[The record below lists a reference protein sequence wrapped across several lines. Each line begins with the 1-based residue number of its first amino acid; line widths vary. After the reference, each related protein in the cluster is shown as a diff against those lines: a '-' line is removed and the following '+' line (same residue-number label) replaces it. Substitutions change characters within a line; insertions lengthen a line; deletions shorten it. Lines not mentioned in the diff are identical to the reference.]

1 MYAYTSSILA
11 IHLIHSFS
19 SICSLMNV
27 VTGALENVFGLF
39 SYSTR
44 HPMIDAAHG
53 YVDGSNFERNP
64 LPGSVSDTVLRPECF
79 PMSTSRISNLPHCTT
94 DSASAK
100 VGTSGWVPTDVPLGL
115 GHKREFGQLHHGE
128 NQLQHPL
135 PVVQNTHYPK
145 RQRLDD
151 QAQRMPAQVDP
162 PRKVR
167 IKPPPFRTKSQN
179 QALAYWIT
187 ILVIEAFDPEL
198 RKFGKLV
205 CKLCYLISRVID
217 GKTIN
222 PETSVVF
229 LAPHYLR
236 RLVDSGLAGLSHNN
250 SPALFE
256 AMFQWFMLSLNFA
269 SIWLDEQRLHTM
281 TMTSWMRVDLKTYRT
296 MERQAYIALEHNLAL
311 LAADWDRWLD
321 ELNDHLGSNIF
332 RNLNIAILYDLLER
346 SRTKH
351 AFWQIP
357 AHRSLSDPV
366 ASSVFLDGAYCMCA
380 AVGSYS
386 QRGLPTHGAS
396 THIVDSAHMRP
407 LESIHVLD
415 APITSYSC
423 PVHSSDYRVYATG
436 TPAASYDALNGSV
449 GTLSSVALSDSYMA
463 SCSNQEPNRP
473 ESSAREED
481 IVTQRPYSSLF
492 SDNIQSITSAPVSL
506 DSLSS
511 SRVHDGRSH
520 QNVQE
525 GFGKA
530 ESYMDFE
537 DTETESD
544 CDTCYSESD
553 IGEQSLQVPV
563 PTGVGGGGLSPLLS
577 RRPLP
582 KGFPVEDNRML
593 LSVNPTSQSSSR
605 LMDIPESRSNPL
617 PPLRLPYSSS
627 QSYLAST
634 SEVQVSRQQAV
645 GELEAPISG
654 QVCTGGFQE
663 QQLPQLGPRPMV
675 SGVFHPFIS
684 RKLKIA
690 SQ

>member
-1 MYAYTSSILA
+1 MGKFGFYEEKLGVAIPAVPDYEDPTPGATIKYEPQMSSDVQQNKKKTSGPNKSTMTTVPSQTPTVPSQTAPSAISAAPVSSTPPSKTLNVPAVTEQANGQQATSS
-11 IHLIHSFS
+11 
-19 SICSLMNV
+19 
-27 VTGALENVFGLF
+27 VTQ
-39 SYSTR
+39 R
-44 HPMIDAAHG
+44 
-53 YVDGSNFERNP
+53 
-64 LPGSVSDTVLRPECF
+64 SDES
-79 PMSTSRISNLPHCTT
+79 MS
-94 DSASAK
+94 
-100 VGTSGWVPTDVPLGL
+100 GTGGIP
-115 GHKREFGQLHHGE
+115 
-128 NQLQHPL
+128 
-135 PVVQNTHYPK
+135 
-145 RQRLDD
+145 
-151 QAQRMPAQVDP
+151 MPAGSTQGEAVIQVFYF
-162 PRKVR
+162 V
-167 IKPPPFRTKSQN
+167 
-179 QALAYWIT
+179 
-187 ILVIEAFDPEL
+187 
-198 RKFGKLV
+198 
-205 CKLCYLISRVID
+205 LCYLISRVID

-236 RLVDSGLAGLSHNN
+236 RLVDSGLTDHSHSN

-269 SIWLDEQRLHTM
+269 SIWLDEERLHTM

-296 MERQAYIALEHNLAL
+296 MERRAYIALEHNLAL

-321 ELNDHLGSNIF
+321 KLNNHLGSNIF

-357 AHRSLSDPV
+357 AHRPLSDPV
-366 ASSVFLDGAYCMCA
+366 ASSVFLDGAYCTCA

-386 QRGLPTHGAS
+386 QCSLPTDGAS
-396 THIVDSAHMRP
+396 IYIADSAHMRP
-407 LESIHVLD
+407 LESIHVSHV
-415 APITSYSC
+415 PVTSYSC
-423 PVHSSDYRVYATG
+423 PVHSSEYRVYVAG
-436 TPAASYDALNGSV
+436 TPAASYDTLNGSV

-463 SCSNQEPNRP
+463 SGSNQEPSQP

-492 SDNIQSITSAPVSL
+492 SDNIQSITSAPVSP

-511 SRVHDGRSH
+511 SCVHDGRSH

-553 IGEQSLQVPV
+553 IGEQSLPVPV

-582 KGFPVEDNRML
+582 KGLPVEDNRIL
-593 LSVNPTSQSSSR
+593 LSVDPALQSSSR
-605 LMDIPESRSNPL
+605 LMDIPESRSNHL
-617 PPLRLPYSSS
+617 PLRLPYSSS

-634 SEVQVSRQQAV
+634 SEAQVSRQQAV
-645 GELEAPISG
+645 GELEPPISD
-654 QVCTGGFQE
+654 QVCTGGFQQ
-663 QQLPQLGPRPMV
+663 QQLLLLGPRPMV
-675 SGVFHPFIS
+675 SGVFHPFIR

-690 SQ
+690 S

>member
-1 MYAYTSSILA
+1 MYAYISSIFA
-11 IHLIHSFS
+11 IHLIHSSS

-39 SYSTR
+39 SYPTR
-44 HPMIDAAHG
+44 PPMIDAAHG
-53 YVDGSNFERNP
+53 YVDGSNFERNS

-100 VGTSGWVPTDVPLGL
+100 VGTSGWVPTDVPSGL
-115 GHKREFGQLHHGE
+115 GHKREFEQLHHGGT
-128 NQLQHPL
+128 QFQHPPL
-135 PVVQNTHYPK
+135 VVQNAHYPK

-151 QAQRMPAQVDP
+151 QAQPMPAQVDP
-162 PRKVR
+162 PRKMR

-179 QALAYWIT
+179 QTLAYWIT

-198 RKFGKLV
+198 RKYGKLV

-236 RLVDSGLAGLSHNN
+236 RLVDSGLADLSHNN

-256 AMFQWFMLSLNFA
+256 VMFQWFMLSLNFA

-281 TMTSWMRVDLKTYRT
+281 TMTSWMRVDVRTYRT
-296 MERQAYIALEHNLAL
+296 MERQAYIALEHNLAIF
-311 LAADWDRWLD
+311 AADWDRWLD
-321 ELNDHLGSNIF
+321 ELNHHLGSNIF

-357 AHRSLSDPV
+357 AHRPLSDPV
-366 ASSVFLDGAYCMCA
+366 ASSVFLDGAYCTCT

-386 QRGLPTHGAS
+386 QRSLPTDGAS
-396 THIVDSAHMRP
+396 THITDSAHMRP
-407 LESIHVLD
+407 LESIHVSH
-415 APITSYSC
+415 APTTSYSC
-423 PVHSSDYRVYATG
+423 PIHSSDYRVYVAETS
-436 TPAASYDALNGSV
+436 TASYDALDGSI

-463 SCSNQEPNRP
+463 SVSNQEPSRV

-492 SDNIQSITSAPVSL
+492 SDNIQSITSAPISP

-511 SRVHDGRSH
+511 PRAHDERSLR
-520 QNVQE
+520 NVQE

-553 IGEQSLQVPV
+553 IGEQSLPVPV

-582 KGFPVEDNRML
+582 KGLPVEDNRIL
-593 LSVNPTSQSSSR
+593 LSVNPALQSSSQ
-605 LMDIPESRSNPL
+605 LMNIPESKSIPL

-627 QSYLAST
+627 RSYLTSA
-634 SEVQVSRQQAV
+634 SEVQ
-645 GELEAPISG
+645 
-654 QVCTGGFQE
+654 
-663 QQLPQLGPRPMV
+663 LPT
-675 SGVFHPFIS
+675 
-684 RKLKIA
+684 
-690 SQ
+690 